1 MVTSVKDIL
10 KQLVLLTYPLSIVL
24 DRLGVWRRK
33 PFMCF
38 ITPVFDGSFTA
49 MKELMAETRVQS
61 CRSFIHVLIS
71 NGPSPL
77 TRRYVREVAKHD
89 PRYIYI
95 ELPHKPTRD
104 GVELLRNLGER
115 RNYAMENYK
124 AYRYVI
130 ADADS
135 ELIDRH
141 YIAKLI
147 PFHIVTEKDII
158 MTRTFCGRKILPRPP
173 YYIGDI
179 DLTNITFSR
188 YIAQLGWYPTE
199 PDPRFEHSYD
209 CRFLRKINM
218 PGNMAFAPINGF
230 RKNSRQGYQ
239 SAATFF
245 QKTTGHIFWQGI
257 YKKTWT
263 LIGLGKGV
271 NEIIEAIESRRGR
284 VSHIILDG
292 TEDAKYMRLL
302 PKHIIVQSL
311 DEFLPLT
318 ARYFYG
324 FLDGDKKAVEK
335 LLLRHG
341 IIVANV
347 VHKEAGIDND
357 AQLGKGQYIGPRKT
371 QPIAY

>member
-1 MVTSVKDIL
+1 MVTFVKTIL
-10 KQLVLLTYPLSIVL
+10 KELVILTYPCAIVL
-24 DRLGVWRRK
+24 DRLGVWRKK

-38 ITPVFDGSFTA
+38 ITPVFDGSFSA
-49 MKELMAETRVQS
+49 MKGVMAETQEQS
-61 CRSFIHVLIS
+61 CRSFIHILIS

-77 TRRYVREVAKHD
+77 SRRYVRRIAKKD

-95 ELPHKPTRD
+95 QLPYKPTRD
-104 GVELLRNLGER
+104 GVELLRNLGVR
-115 RNYAMENYK
+115 RNYAMQNFD

-130 ADADS
+130 VDADS

-147 PFHIVTEKDII
+147 PFHFVTEKDII
-158 MTRTFCGRKILPRPP
+158 MTRTFCGRKVLPRPP

-188 YIAQLGWYPTE
+188 YIAKLGWYPTE

-230 RKNSRQGYQ
+230 RKNSRQGYE

-245 QKTTGHIFWQGI
+245 QKTTGHLFWHGI

-263 LIGLGKGV
+263 LIGLGPG
-271 NEIIEAIESRRGR
+271 IDDILSAIESRKGT
-284 VSHIILDG
+284 VTHIVLDG
-292 TEDAKYMRLL
+292 TEDKKYFRFL
-302 PKHIIVQSL
+302 PQDIIIQRP
-311 DEFLPLT
+311 DEFSPYT

-324 FLDGDKKAVEK
+324 FLKGDTQAAEK
-335 LLLRHG
+335 LLHGHG

-347 VHKEAGIDND
+347 VHKDAAVEAD
-357 AQLGKGQYIGPRKT
+357 ASLGRGQYIGPHQK
-371 QPIAY
+371 